1 MNHYNSTIKRKPCK
15 CGCGKFPKIGLSGY
29 ASVKCMPEEMAA
41 LPKYQKS
48 NLRNRNRVNLTNL
61 SSKVWKVQKEV
72 NVAKSS
78 ENGLSWKS
86 NSELMKLAD
95 ILFSRFIKKRDADSR
110 GSVTCPCCGGSFNL
124 KEKNQSGEY
133 VVQCLHF
140 VKRGV
145 IQLRYSCNNAHA
157 GCSRCN
163 SDMFNNPEGLAYRR
177 FRGFLVDAV
186 GKIRYRKWKTKRI
199 KSGRSAV
206 PFLMKLLKN
215 IKYKK
220 YGCNRQV
227 IRK

>member
-15 CGCGKFPKIGLSGY
+15 CGCNKFPKMGLNGY
-29 ASVKCMPEEMAA
+29 ASLKCMPEDMAA

-48 NLRNRNRVNLTNL
+48 NVTNRNKVNLNNL

-78 ENGLSWKS
+78 ENGLNGKS

-95 ILFSRFIKKRDADSR
+95 IAFSRYIKKRDADSR
-110 GSVTCPCCGGSFNL
+110 GFVTCPCCMGSFNL
-124 KEKNQSGEY
+124 NERDKAGEL

-145 IQLRYSCNNAHA
+145 ISLRWDELNCHA

-163 SDMFNNPEGLAYRR
+163 KDMFDNPDGLAYRR
-177 FRGFLVDAV
+177 FRSFLVDAV
-186 GKIRYRKWKTKRI
+186 GELPVQEMENKIREIGKISTSLLNEII
-199 KSGRSAV
+199 K
-206 PFLMKLLKN
+206 
-215 IKYKK
+215 KYK
-220 YGCNRQV
+220 Q
-227 IRK
+227 

>member
-1 MNHYNSTIKRKPCK
+1 MNNHNSTIKRKPCK
-15 CGCGKFPKIGLSGY
+15 CGCGKFPKIGLNGY
-29 ASVKCMPEEMAA
+29 ASVKCMPEDMAA

-72 NVAKSS
+72 NAVKSS
-78 ENGLSWKS
+78 ENGLNGKS

-163 SDMFNNPEGLAYRR
+163 SDMFNNPDGLAYRR

-186 GKIRYRKWKTKRI
+186 GEDKVQEMEDEKNKIGKV
-199 KSGRSAV
+199 SSS
-206 PFLMKLLKN
+206 LLN
-215 IKYKK
+215 EIIEKYKS
-220 YGCNRQV
+220 
-227 IRK
+227 

>member
-1 MNHYNSTIKRKPCK
+1 M
-15 CGCGKFPKIGLSGY
+15 GLNGY
-29 ASVKCMPEEMAA
+29 ASLKCMPEDMAA

-61 SSKVWKVQKEV
+61 SSKVWRVQKEV

-78 ENGLSWKS
+78 ENGLNGKS

-124 KEKNQSGEY
+124 KEKNQSGEL

-145 IQLRYSCNNAHA
+145 ISLRYSDLNCHA

-186 GKIRYRKWKTKRI
+186 GEDKVQEMEDEKNKIGKV
-199 KSGRSAV
+199 SSS
-206 PFLMKLLKN
+206 LLN
-215 IKYKK
+215 EIIQKYKT
-220 YGCNRQV
+220 N
-227 IRK
+227 